1 MLLMLPFRLR
11 FWAVYLTVSIPAGTE
26 PRYRASKPRGFIQN

>member
-11 FWAVYLTVSIPAGTE
+11 FRAVYLTVSIPGRNGTG
-26 PRYRASKPRGFIQN
+26 PLGV

>member
-11 FWAVYLTVSIPAGTE
+11 FWAVYLAESIPGRNGT
-26 PRYRASKPRGFIQN
+26 GLLGV